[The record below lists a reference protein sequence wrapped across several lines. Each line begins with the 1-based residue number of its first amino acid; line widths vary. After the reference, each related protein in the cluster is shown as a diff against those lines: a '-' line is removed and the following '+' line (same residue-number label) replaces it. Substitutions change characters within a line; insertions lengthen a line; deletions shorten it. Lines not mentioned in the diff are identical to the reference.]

1 MENTEKQYEAIFC
14 IINAG
19 FSDDVMFAAR
29 KAGAAGGTIIKGRG
43 TAPREAEKMFNIAIQ
58 PEKEIVMLLV
68 PFEIKDDVL
77 REIYQAAGLGS
88 PSQGIAFS
96 VPVARAVGL
105 TDFFKKEKEQE
116 KAEEPPQ
123 EETT

>member
-68 PFEIKDDVL
+68 PFAIKDDVL

-116 KAEEPPQ
+116 KTED
-123 EETT
+123 

>member
-1 MENTEKQYEAIFC
+1 MENTERKYEAIFC

-68 PFEIKDDVL
+68 PFDIKDDVL
-77 REIYQAAGLGS
+77 REIYQAAGLVS
-88 PSQGIAFS
+88 ASQGIAFS

-105 TDFFKKEKEQE
+105 TDFFKKEK
-116 KAEEPPQ
+116 AEE
-123 EETT
+123 